1 MDKTSSGLNAA
12 AAYDLACRYNSL
24 FQYNPAAVAA
34 CAAAYGAGMFQTN
47 APNPQNSVSS
57 PTNSSASSNM
67 NGANTSTS
75 SSPKQSIKQSIE
87 LAAKTEKVADNLFE
101 SVTENDDSLHESE
114 DAGYPIDEDDQNN
127 SLTTHLKE
135 LQEAEE
141 VLKPQKRARSDSVS
155 SLNSTTS
162 SLSSFNEN
170 QQENDDLIQQNLIST
185 ANKAI
190 ESCFDKQLDQQ
201 EEYEDELEH
210 EKSPNK
216 KICSSSGQT
225 SLGSILDSL
234 TARCSSSS
242 GSSNSSCSSN
252 AAKLIKKVDDLKSKL
267 TNAELDM
274 FKTELIS
281 SVNQAIQNTF
291 KKFFEKPNEPVV
303 KSVIK
308 TEKESM
314 PISLKRTTPPIRP
327 TLAPP
332 TSFNVSNLL
341 DTNKKS
347 SNVRVGD
354 ISKRKL
360 SSSSKSPMEP
370 AKPFK
375 YSAQSLIN
383 HQHSPSFSTSSTS
396 SSSSHKQSVVNQF
409 YSAALSHLQNPMS
422 GHHKS
427 PPVNC
432 GNPSFNM
439 NNLVNSGPSF
449 TGPAHFLTSPSLMTS
464 SATPPGNS
472 SMFAHHH
479 HPHHQHHSQH
489 HQFLLAAAAASSSS
503 SSSNPASAHSANYF
517 NMAAAA
523 NRLFTPYLLEH
534 HHQQQQQ
541 QSSQTSM
548 VSVPS
553 SSKPSRP
560 AHHAV
565 NFPNPQ
571 APSLFHVPGKRRRT
585 KVTDTRLSPRNG
597 HSLIRPGG
605 PGLNNAVKQVDMKKM
620 SGGQSPSHS
629 CNDNDDQEN
638 FNQDYEDHP
647 NNKYMESV
655 SVLTEHLLGCLV
667 KFFFLIWKESRRID
681 GSSEWPQHVDSSS
694 ERRGRRLDVQL
705 HWERRRSVGHH
716 AQRLLQLD
724 KHVQQPERVHHQPV
738 QQQRHEWHWTRHI
751 VLLIKRI
758 HRLSDIL

>member
-57 PTNSSASSNM
+57 PTNSSTSSNT

-87 LAAKTEKVADNLFE
+87 LTAKTDKVAENLFE

-114 DAGYPIDEDDQNN
+114 DAGYPIDEDEQNN

-141 VLKPQKRARSDSVS
+141 VHKPQKRARSDSVS

-162 SLSSFNEN
+162 SLTSFNEN

-190 ESCFDKQLDQQ
+190 ESCFDKQLEQQ

-252 AAKLIKKVDDLKSKL
+252 AAKLIKKVDDLKGKL
-267 TNAELDM
+267 TNAELDL
-274 FKTELIS
+274 FKTELIN
-281 SVNQAIQNTF
+281 SVNQAIQDTF
-291 KKFFEKPNEPVV
+291 KKFFEKSNEPAV

-308 TEKESM
+308 TEKEPM
-314 PISLKRTTPPIRP
+314 PMALKRATPPIRP

-341 DTNKKS
+341 ETSKKS

-370 AKPFK
+370 AKSFK

-383 HQHSPSFSTSSTS
+383 HQHSPSFSSSSTS

-422 GHHKS
+422 VHHKS

-432 GNPSFNM
+432 GTSSFNM
-439 NNLVNSGPSF
+439 NSLVNTAPSF
-449 TGPAHFLTSPSLMTS
+449 TGPAHFLTNPNLAS
-464 SATPPGNS
+464 SGNNA
-472 SMFAHHH
+472 MFAHHH

-503 SSSNPASAHSANYF
+503 SSSTSSNPAQSANYF
-517 NMAAAA
+517 NMAAAAA

-534 HHQQQQQ
+534 HHQQQQ
-541 QSSQTSM
+541 SSQTSL
-548 VSVPS
+548 VSAPS
-553 SSKPSRP
+553 SSKPNRP
-560 AHHAV
+560 THHAV

-571 APSLFHVPGKRRRT
+571 APTLFHVPGKRRRT
-585 KVTDTRLSPRNG
+585 KVTDTRLSPRNS
-597 HSLIRPGG
+597 HSLMRTGAG
-605 PGLNNAVKQVDMKKM
+605 MNNINVKQVDMKKM
-620 SGGQSPSHS
+620 GNGQSPSHS

-638 FNQDYEDHP
+638 FNQDYDDHP
-647 NNKYMESV
+647 SSKYMESV
-655 SVLTEHLLGCLV
+655 SFECVFNKLRCLMI
-667 KFFFLIWKESRRID
+667 KF
-681 GSSEWPQHVDSSS
+681 
-694 ERRGRRLDVQL
+694 
-705 HWERRRSVGHH
+705 
-716 AQRLLQLD
+716 
-724 KHVQQPERVHHQPV
+724 
-738 QQQRHEWHWTRHI
+738 
-751 VLLIKRI
+751 
-758 HRLSDIL
+758 